1 MRELIILY
9 SGQKKNI
16 LPHLN
21 ANKIST
27 LVYIQVTILIIFYFI
42 QIKKL
47 ERKILLYF

>member
-21 ANKIST
+21 ANKISYVS
-27 LVYIQVTILIIFYFI
+27 LHSSDYSNHLLLHSN
-42 QIKKL
+42 KKN
-47 ERKILLYF
+47 